1 MSEEE
6 LKNHIEALAVKRM
19 DKPKKLSSECMK
31 HWKEI
36 LSRQYNFDRGET
48 STFPLL
54 SKIIEVAYRFYIAGP
69 LEAKSWANRPL
80 YGSFLAT
87 RWIFSRFF
95 ANTTVLLRS
104 ATSISTAVTYH
115 LMRSHVEIT
124 NTFQIWRPRRLVST
138 KPWHNVRTWKY
149 ESTRLKFSWT

>member
-69 LEAKSWANRPL
+69 LEAKS
-80 YGSFLAT
+80 
-87 RWIFSRFF
+87 
-95 ANTTVLLRS
+95 
-104 ATSISTAVTYH
+104 
-115 LMRSHVEIT
+115 
-124 NTFQIWRPRRLVST
+124 
-138 KPWHNVRTWKY
+138 
-149 ESTRLKFSWT
+149 

>member
-54 SKIIEVAYRFYIAGP
+54 S
-69 LEAKSWANRPL
+69 
-80 YGSFLAT
+80 
-87 RWIFSRFF
+87 
-95 ANTTVLLRS
+95 
-104 ATSISTAVTYH
+104 
-115 LMRSHVEIT
+115 
-124 NTFQIWRPRRLVST
+124 
-138 KPWHNVRTWKY
+138 
-149 ESTRLKFSWT
+149 